1 MKNWPLGRR
10 LSAAVVAVVAVFF
23 IAFQL
28 IYAEVATREAEKS
41 ATAFLQETTRGLQ
54 AMVSASEKDLAQ
66 RTSGLAKAFG
76 TKLNGTLALRGDTVD
91 IKGIKA
97 PVLTQNGEPITLN
110 FALPD
115 QFTASTAAVA
125 TVFARQGDDFIRVT
139 TSLKND
145 KGERAIGTLLARD
158 HPGYAAV
165 LAGGSYQG
173 LARLFGRP
181 YITQYDPIR
190 DSAGRVVG
198 LAFVGLDISDFES
211 SIKGAIRS
219 LKVGD
224 TGYFYVLD
232 ARPGA
237 AAGTLIVH
245 PASEGKNIIDA
256 KDAGGQAFVRTM
268 LEQRNGVIRYP
279 WLNTELGE
287 TSPREK
293 IVAFGEIPEMG
304 WLLAG
309 GSYVD
314 ELTAPIREMRS
325 IGLAALVVLL
335 VLLAVVTLWL
345 MRRMLSDPLQASLDG
360 LARLA
365 QGDLT
370 SQVQVARSDELGRLA
385 EATNKVSDSLA
396 KLVGRVRDGALGV
409 ETASTQIAAG
419 NADLSSRTE
428 RQAGAVEE
436 TAATMEE
443 LSSAVTSNSQDSQ
456 QALTMAEEA
465 QRLATAGGTAVQAVV
480 STMREIEGSASRMA
494 AITSTING
502 IAFQT
507 NILALNAAVE
517 AARAGEQGRGF
528 AVVASEVRAL
538 ANRSAEAAQEIAG
551 LIKTSVDRV
560 NAGTHE
566 VDEAGAMLERMVT
579 AASQLSE
586 ILGRI
591 SDASRE
597 QASGVSQ
604 TGAAVAEMDQTT
616 QQNAALVEEMSAAA
630 QTLSHQAQAL
640 VQEVAGFRTH

>member
-1 MKNWPLGRR
+1 MNNWPLGRR

-23 IAFQL
+23 VLFQL
-28 IYAEVATREAEKS
+28 IYAEVATREAERS
-41 ATAFLQETTRGLQ
+41 AAAFLRETTGGLQ

-66 RTSGLAKAFG
+66 RTRGLAKTFG
-76 TKLNGTLALRGDTVD
+76 QRLSGTVALGNGTVPIKSVQAPMLTLNGQPL
-91 IKGIKA
+91 
-97 PVLTQNGEPITLN
+97 TLN
-110 FALPD
+110 FGITD
-115 QFTASTAAVA
+115 GFTQDTGAVA
-125 TVFARQGDDFIRVT
+125 TIFARQGDDFVRVT
-139 TSLKND
+139 TSLRND
-145 KGERAIGTLLARD
+145 KGERAVGTLLARD

-173 LARLFGRP
+173 IARLFGRP

-190 DSAGRVVG
+190 DASGKVVG
-198 LAFVGLDISDFES
+198 LAFVGMDITDFEA
-211 SIKGAIRS
+211 SIKKAIQT
-219 LKVGD
+219 LTVGE

-232 ARPGA
+232 ARPGPN
-237 AAGTLIVH
+237 AGTLLVH

-256 KDAGGQAFVRTM
+256 QDASGQTFVRTM

-279 WLNTELGE
+279 WVNAALGE
-287 TSPREK
+287 TTARDK

-314 ELTAPIREMRS
+314 ELTEPIREMRT
-325 IGLAALVVLL
+325 IGLAALAVLL
-335 VLLAVVTLWL
+335 VLLTGITLWM
-345 MRRMLSDPLQASLDG
+345 MRRMLSEPLQASLDG

-365 QGDLT
+365 NGDLT
-370 SQVQVARSDELGRLA
+370 SRVAVARNDELGRLA
-385 EATNKVSDSLA
+385 EATNTVSESLA
-396 KLVGRVRDGALGV
+396 RLVGRVRDGALGV
-409 ETASTQIAAG
+409 ETASSQIAAG

-443 LSSAVTSNSQDSQ
+443 LSSAVTANSQDSQ
-456 QALTMAEEA
+456 QALAMAEQA
-465 QRLATAGGTAVQAVV
+465 QHLAESGGAAVQAVV
-480 STMREIEGSASRMA
+480 GTMREIEASAARMA

-551 LIKTSVDRV
+551 LINASVGRV
-560 NAGTHE
+560 NAGTRE
-566 VDEAGAMLERMVT
+566 VDEAGAMLQKMVVS
-579 AASQLSE
+579 ANQLSE

-616 QQNAALVEEMSAAA
+616 QQNAALVEQMSAAA
-630 QTLSHQAQAL
+630 QTLSQQAQGL
-640 VQEVAGFRTH
+640 VQEVAGFRT